1 MNWKDSG
8 TSTKSDAEVNRL
20 VNDVL
25 LDPNFKLEDLQGLNV
40 ARENQQSDTAKK
52 KSPFFNSFQTA
63 DINIEVPSGTSGI
76 PPGTFS
82 VPGLVYRKFTAIIQ
96 ASFLSPLASHFHFLP
111 FKLFH
116 RSPSGVEEQVF
127 SEVYNSD
134 VFIEEHNNV
143 QCAPLPPDQPDCKL
157 EKLPSWSG
165 LIAPT

>member
-25 LDPNFKLEDLQGLNV
+25 LDTNFKLEDLQGFNV
-40 ARENQQSDTAKK
+40 VRENQQSDAAEK
-52 KSPFFNSFQTA
+52 KSPFFDSFQMA
-63 DINIEVPSGTSGI
+63 NIDIEVPSGTSGI

-82 VPGLVYRKFTAIIQ
+82 VPGLVYWKLTAIIQ
-96 ASFLSPLASHFHFLP
+96 ASFLLSLASHFHFLP

-134 VFIEEHNNV
+134 VFIKEHDNV
-143 QCAPLPPDQPDCKL
+143 QRAPLPP
-157 EKLPSWSG
+157 
-165 LIAPT
+165 IAS